1 MLDADADRPFVFF
14 VPCLLSCTST
24 VVRLRLRLRSRK
36 WPPPSTPLA
45 LGPAAGGGEYCA
57 RRRPRGQA
65 CSACPSDRAWINSE
79 AEEPAAAIPA
89 RPALPLLLLLLAD
102 TRGDKGSAG

>member
-45 LGPAAGGGEYCA
+45 LGPAAGGGILCSPA
-57 RRRPRGQA
+57 SSRPGLL
-65 CSACPSDRAWINSE
+65 SVSE
-79 AEEPAAAIPA
+79 
-89 RPALPLLLLLLAD
+89 RPGVD
-102 TRGDKGSAG
+102 Q